1 MRKRTRRP
9 LHVSAAIARE
19 LGGAPSTCAAGACCR
34 SRRTRSS
41 ANGTSRERELV
52 LGVAYALLQ
61 FTPSVVDAGEAVVL
75 LDVTASL
82 RLFHGIRALRQRV
95 RDVAVSFGVTAVVS
109 VAWSGPAAWMI
120 ARGLRG
126 GVALSARSLHRALA
140 VAPPAR
146 PYVQWYCQVDG

>member
-1 MRKRTRRP
+1 M
-9 LHVSAAIARE
+9 
-19 LGGAPSTCAAGACCR
+19 
-34 SRRTRSS
+34 
-41 ANGTSRERELV
+41 